1 MSVGPVIFGSF
12 LNNVV
17 NFISVS
23 PYLPSPLLSDQK
35 RGWLVIIIIWS
46 IFINFV
52 HPLLDL
58 MLYLTRLLVILFNV
72 CDSLLQ
78 LTSIET
84 QIDTYQHFL

>member
-17 NFISVS
+17 NFVSVS

-35 RGWLVIIIIWS
+35 RGWFVIIICS

-52 HPLLDL
+52 HSLLDL
-58 MLYLTRLLVILFNV
+58 MLYLTRLLVILFNAY
-72 CDSLLQ
+72 DSLLQ

>member
-17 NFISVS
+17 NFVSVS

-35 RGWLVIIIIWS
+35 RGWLVIIISS

-58 MLYLTRLLVILFNV
+58 MLYLTRLLVILFNAY
-72 CDSLLQ
+72 DSLLQ

>member
-17 NFISVS
+17 NFVSVS

-35 RGWLVIIIIWS
+35 RGWLVIIICS

-58 MLYLTRLLVILFNV
+58 MLYLTRLLVIIFIQ
-72 CDSLLQ
+72 C
-78 LTSIET
+78 I
-84 QIDTYQHFL
+84 